1 MADRTRWTHEEIK
14 AVADGDFARFA
25 SLNRRR
31 VLQGGLAA
39 AAGVMTMPFIPGA
52 ARAAVG
58 GDLITL
64 TWEGF
69 DAIEPT
75 KEWAK
80 KNGVTITNSSMA
92 TQDDVQAKLVG
103 GSPVRLDVTSY
114 NQAYN
119 TFYADELK
127 IIEALDPAKLPNY
140 NETDI
145 FDAFYRKDRWF
156 WNDTLWG
163 LPFCWGLVALVYNP
177 KMMAKPKSYK
187 DLLAPELKGKI
198 AFVDDNTG
206 TWPGLAKVAG
216 VDTYPNVTKADLA
229 KIFENAKLYRE
240 QTKSFAPS
248 NGDIVSLFVAGEIAA
263 CFCVGTNVTV
273 DTAKQGLVTEYV
285 VPEEGAFL
293 WSDALCIP
301 KSTGN
306 IDTAYAFI
314 NEVMGA
320 GPQAAIAQRNI
331 CGSPSRRAAEV
342 MDEATRAL
350 FDYANLDGI
359 LKQTPLLGIPPRES
373 ADLATYDEWVQAYEG
388 LKSGM

>member
-1 MADRTRWTHEEIK
+1 MSGRTGWTHEEIK
-14 AVADGDFARFA
+14 AVADGDLTRFA
-25 SLNRRR
+25 SLSRRR

-39 AAGVMTMPFIPGA
+39 AGVMAMPIIPGPA
-52 ARAAVG
+52 KAAVG

-69 DAIEPT
+69 DAIDST
-75 KEWAK
+75 KEWATA
-80 KNGVTITNSSMA
+80 NGVTITNSSMA
-92 TQDDVQAKLVG
+92 TQDDVQAKLI
-103 GSPVRLDVTSY
+103 GSNPVRLDVTSY

-119 TFYADELK
+119 KFYADELQ
-127 IIEALDPAKLPNY
+127 IINALDPAKLPNY
-140 NETDI
+140 NEADI
-145 FDAFYRKDRWF
+145 FDAFYKKDRWF
-156 WNDTLWG
+156 WDNTLWG

-177 KMMAKPKSYK
+177 KMMAKPTSYK

-216 VDTYPNVTKADLA
+216 VNSYPNVTKEELTT
-229 KIFENAKLYRE
+229 IFENAKLYRE
-240 QTKSFAPS
+240 QTLSFAPS
-248 NGDIVSLFVAGEIAA
+248 NGDVVSLFVAGEIAA
-263 CFCVGTNVTV
+263 CFCIGTNITV
-273 DTAKQGLVTEYV
+273 DTARQGVVTEYV
-285 VPEEGAFL
+285 VPEEGAFM

-301 KSTGN
+301 KSSGN

-314 NEVMGA
+314 NEVMGP

-331 CGSPSRRAAEV
+331 CGSPSRKAAEV
-342 MDEATRAL
+342 MDDATRAL

-373 ADLATYDEWVQAYEG
+373 ADIATYDEWVQAYEN
-388 LKSGM
+388 LKVGI